1 MADLSVK
8 LDRIEKAVDRIRVKV
23 KKPTEAIEE
32 VATAVEEMGAGTGEQ
47 DIYKVASVEERD
59 TIQAKENDMCVIYG
73 AKEFN
78 YEGSQTSNILLL
90 PGTIVVENPI
100 TANATTY
107 LYYGSTNQERL
118 MFQLSATYYRIRD
131 YKTMTYLAQYTSTD
145 GKTYTKTSGEEQVV
159 YESDFRPYT
168 SFNASLTPFIFM
180 KGVAF
185 DGMFTYKNATW
196 VNTDIGIS
204 TDEYQILPNYKAYT
218 NAGVITGSF
227 PELSN
232 DGVKKLANAMESIK
246 SYSPTDLSSLFSKST
261 VLEPMVYETLL
272 KLIFNSSITIVSSM
286 FSGCEVQGELNL
298 YDLDFS
304 NVEKMYYTFQNMTN
318 ITKVV
323 LPHKMPTNL
332 VGAEFMFAGS
342 KTVEYVDASALT
354 VKAETYLTSLFA
366 NCTSLK
372 HIDLRSL
379 DFSILD
385 SVPSNMFAGI
395 PTDCLIIVKNSASKS
410 YINRNYSTLTN
421 VKTVAEYGA

>member
-32 VATAVEEMGAGTGEQ
+32 VATAVEQISGSIP
-47 DIYKVASVEERD
+47 DIFKVGSIEERD
-59 TIQAKENDMCVIYG
+59 LLNAKENDMCVVYTT
-73 AKEFN
+73 KEFN
-78 YEGSQTSNILLL
+78 YDETQTSNILLF
-90 PGTIVVENPI
+90 PETIVVENPI

-131 YKTMTYLAQYTSTD
+131 YKTMQYLAQYTSTD

-159 YESDFRPYT
+159 YESNFRPYT

-180 KGVAF
+180 RGVAF

-204 TDEYQILPNYKAYT
+204 TDKYQILPNYKVYT
-218 NAGVITGSF
+218 NAGIITGNF

-246 SYSPTDLSSLFSKST
+246 KYSVTDLSSLFSKST
-261 VLEPMVYETLL
+261 VLEPIVYETLL
-272 KLIFNSSITIVSSM
+272 KLVFNSSVTVVSSM

-304 NVEKMYYTFQNMTN
+304 NVERMYYTFQNMPN
-318 ITKVV
+318 VTKVIF
-323 LPHKMPTNL
+323 PHKMPTKL

-342 KTVEYVDASALT
+342 KKVEYIDASALT
-354 VKAETYLTSLFA
+354 VKAETYLTSFFA